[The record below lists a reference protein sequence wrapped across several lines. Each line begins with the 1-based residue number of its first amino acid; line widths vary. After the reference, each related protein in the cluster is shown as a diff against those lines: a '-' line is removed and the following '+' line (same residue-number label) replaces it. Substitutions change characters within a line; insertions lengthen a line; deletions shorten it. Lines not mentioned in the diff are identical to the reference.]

1 MAIINN
7 AINANVNTPLPGYAG
22 GTGANNTGLILTYQG
37 NTSFLGPF
45 TFAGT
50 LVGNTAVT
58 FPTSGT
64 LATTSQIPTLFVS
77 SAAGTANQV
86 LVNGT
91 TGTGQT
97 GAVTLTLPQNIGT
110 TSSPT
115 FANPIFTAPLLGTP
129 TSGVLTNCTGLP
141 LTTGV
146 VGNLPVTN
154 LNSGTAASVTTFW
167 RGDGTWAVPNA
178 GTETITGTANQVLAN
193 GTVGTPQ
200 TGAVT
205 LTLPQSIGTTSSPT
219 FASPT
224 FTGNAILGTPASGTL
239 TNCTGLPIATGVS
252 GLGTGVATFLAT
264 PSSANLAAAV
274 TGSTGTGALV
284 FNNGPTL
291 IAPAL
296 GTPASVT
303 LTNATGLPLAT
314 GVTGNLPVTNLNSGT
329 AASSTTFW
337 RGDGTW
343 ATPAGGGTVN
353 TGTINDLAYYAATG
367 TAVSPLATANSGVL
381 VTSNTGVPSISTTL
395 PNGLAMGTPASL
407 VLTNAT
413 QLSLA
418 TGVVGNLPV
427 TNLNSGT
434 AASSTTFWRG
444 DGTWATPATSGS
456 GTVNSGTANQLAW
469 YATTGTAVSGLTDAN
484 SAVLVTSGSGVP
496 SLSTTLPSGLA
507 MGTPASLTLTNAT
520 GLPLA
525 GLTGLGTGVAT
536 ALGVNVGTAGAFVV
550 NGGALG
556 TPSSGVLTNATG
568 LPLSTGV
575 TGNLPVT
582 NLNSGT
588 AASSTTFWRG
598 DGTWAAPAGSG
609 TVNSGTANQLAYY
622 ATTGTAVSGLT
633 GANSS
638 MLVTSATGVPS
649 MTASLTNGQLIIGST
664 GATPVPG
671 TLSAGSGISIANGAG
686 TITISGTGSGI
697 GWTNVTG
704 TTQAGAA
711 DSGYVSDNAS
721 LVTITL
727 PATAAFGT
735 AFSIIGAGAGGWKIA
750 QNAGQNVQVGNV
762 SSTVGVTGSVAS
774 TNQFDSIDLLCTVS
788 NTTWTTLGAPQGSA
802 LTIV

>member
-7 AINANVNTPLPGYAG
+7 AINANVNTPLPGFAG
-22 GTGANNTGLILTYQG
+22 GTGANNGTLILSYQG
-37 NTSFLGPF
+37 NTSFIGPF

-50 LVGNTAVT
+50 LTGNTAVT

-64 LATTSQIPTLFVS
+64 LATLSDVPSIFVA
-77 SAAGTANQV
+77 SASGTANQV

-91 TGTGQT
+91 SGTAQSGNI
-97 GAVTLTLPQNIGT
+97 TLTLPQNIGT
-110 TSSPT
+110 SSSPT
-115 FANPIFTAPLLGTP
+115 FNAPIFTAPLLGTP
-129 TSGVLTNCTGLP
+129 ASGVLTNCTGLP

-146 VGNLPVTN
+146 VGNLPVGN

-205 LTLPQSIGTTSSPT
+205 LTLPQSIATTSSPT

-224 FTGNAILGTPASGTL
+224 FTGNAVLGTPASGTL

-252 GLGTGVATFLAT
+252 GLGAGVATFLAT
-264 PSSANLAAAV
+264 PSSANLLAAV

-284 FNNGPTL
+284 FNNGPTF

-296 GTPASVT
+296 GTPASGV
-303 LTNATGLPLAT
+303 LTNATGLPLTT

-343 ATPAGGGTVN
+343 STPAGGGTVVS
-353 TGTINDLAYYAATG
+353 GTINDLAYYAATG
-367 TAVSPLATANSGVL
+367 TAVSGLPTANSGVL

-395 PNGLAMGTPASL
+395 PSGLAMGTPASL

-413 QLSLA
+413 QLPLT
-418 TGVVGNLPV
+418 TGV
-427 TNLNSGT
+427 S
-434 AASSTTFWRG
+434 
-444 DGTWATPATSGS
+444 
-456 GTVNSGTANQLAW
+456 
-469 YATTGTAVSGLTDAN
+469 
-484 SAVLVTSGSGVP
+484 
-496 SLSTTLPSGLA
+496 
-507 MGTPASLTLTNAT
+507 
-520 GLPLA
+520 
-525 GLTGLGTGVAT
+525 
-536 ALGVNVGTAGAFVV
+536 
-550 NGGALG
+550 
-556 TPSSGVLTNATG
+556 
-568 LPLSTGV
+568 
-575 TGNLPVT
+575 GNLPVT

-609 TVNSGTANQLAYY
+609 TVNTGATNNLAYYAGAGTAVSPLVLGTSVFTALGTAASGTGAFALVTSPTFVTPALGTPSAAVLTNATGLHLTTGVTGNLPVTNLNSGTAASSTTFWRGDGTWAAPTGSGTVNSGTANQLAYF

-638 MLVTSATGVPS
+638 MLVTSSTGVPV
-649 MTASLTNGQLIIGST
+649 MTASMTNGQIIIGST

-671 TLSAGSGISIANGAG
+671 TLSAGPGISIANGAG

-697 GWTNVTG
+697 GWTNVAG

-711 DSGYVSDNAS
+711 DSGYVASNAA

-727 PATAAFGT
+727 PAVAAFGT
-735 AFSIIGAGAGGWKIA
+735 AFSIIGSGAGGWKIA
-750 QNAGQNVQVGNV
+750 QLAGQNVQVGNV
-762 SSTVGVTGSVAS
+762 SSTVGVGGSVAS
-774 TNQFDSIDLLCTVS
+774 ANQFDSIDLICTVA
-788 NTTWTTLGAPQGSA
+788 NTTWITLGAAQSA
-802 LTIV
+802 GLTIV

>member
-1 MAIINN
+1 
-7 AINANVNTPLPGYAG
+7 
-22 GTGANNTGLILTYQG
+22 
-37 NTSFLGPF
+37 
-45 TFAGT
+45 
-50 LVGNTAVT
+50 
-58 FPTSGT
+58 
-64 LATTSQIPTLFVS
+64 
-77 SAAGTANQV
+77 
-86 LVNGT
+86 
-91 TGTGQT
+91 
-97 GAVTLTLPQNIGT
+97 
-110 TSSPT
+110 
-115 FANPIFTAPLLGTP
+115 
-129 TSGVLTNCTGLP
+129 
-141 LTTGV
+141 
-146 VGNLPVTN
+146 
-154 LNSGTAASVTTFW
+154 
-167 RGDGTWAVPNA
+167 
-178 GTETITGTANQVLAN
+178 
-193 GTVGTPQ
+193 
-200 TGAVT
+200 
-205 LTLPQSIGTTSSPT
+205 
-219 FASPT
+219 
-224 FTGNAILGTPASGTL
+224 
-239 TNCTGLPIATGVS
+239 
-252 GLGTGVATFLAT
+252 
-264 PSSANLAAAV
+264 
-274 TGSTGTGALV
+274 
-284 FNNGPTL
+284 
-291 IAPAL
+291 
-296 GTPASVT
+296 
-303 LTNATGLPLAT
+303 
-314 GVTGNLPVTNLNSGT
+314 
-329 AASSTTFW
+329 
-337 RGDGTW
+337 
-343 ATPAGGGTVN
+343 
-353 TGTINDLAYYAATG
+353 
-367 TAVSPLATANSGVL
+367 
-381 VTSNTGVPSISTTL
+381 
-395 PNGLAMGTPASL
+395 
-407 VLTNAT
+407 
-413 QLSLA
+413 
-418 TGVVGNLPV
+418 
-427 TNLNSGT
+427 
-434 AASSTTFWRG
+434 
-444 DGTWATPATSGS
+444 
-456 GTVNSGTANQLAW
+456 
-469 YATTGTAVSGLTDAN
+469 
-484 SAVLVTSGSGVP
+484 
-496 SLSTTLPSGLA
+496 
-507 MGTPASLTLTNAT
+507 
-520 GLPLA
+520 LPLA

>member
-1 MAIINN
+1 
-7 AINANVNTPLPGYAG
+7 
-22 GTGANNTGLILTYQG
+22 
-37 NTSFLGPF
+37 
-45 TFAGT
+45 
-50 LVGNTAVT
+50 
-58 FPTSGT
+58 
-64 LATTSQIPTLFVS
+64 
-77 SAAGTANQV
+77 
-86 LVNGT
+86 
-91 TGTGQT
+91 
-97 GAVTLTLPQNIGT
+97 
-110 TSSPT
+110 
-115 FANPIFTAPLLGTP
+115 
-129 TSGVLTNCTGLP
+129 
-141 LTTGV
+141 
-146 VGNLPVTN
+146 
-154 LNSGTAASVTTFW
+154 
-167 RGDGTWAVPNA
+167 
-178 GTETITGTANQVLAN
+178 
-193 GTVGTPQ
+193 
-200 TGAVT
+200 
-205 LTLPQSIGTTSSPT
+205 
-219 FASPT
+219 
-224 FTGNAILGTPASGTL
+224 
-239 TNCTGLPIATGVS
+239 
-252 GLGTGVATFLAT
+252 
-264 PSSANLAAAV
+264 
-274 TGSTGTGALV
+274 
-284 FNNGPTL
+284 
-291 IAPAL
+291 
-296 GTPASVT
+296 
-303 LTNATGLPLAT
+303 
-314 GVTGNLPVTNLNSGT
+314 
-329 AASSTTFW
+329 
-337 RGDGTW
+337 
-343 ATPAGGGTVN
+343 
-353 TGTINDLAYYAATG
+353 
-367 TAVSPLATANSGVL
+367 
-381 VTSNTGVPSISTTL
+381 
-395 PNGLAMGTPASL
+395 
-407 VLTNAT
+407 
-413 QLSLA
+413 
-418 TGVVGNLPV
+418 
-427 TNLNSGT
+427 
-434 AASSTTFWRG
+434 
-444 DGTWATPATSGS
+444 
-456 GTVNSGTANQLAW
+456 
-469 YATTGTAVSGLTDAN
+469 
-484 SAVLVTSGSGVP
+484 
-496 SLSTTLPSGLA
+496 
-507 MGTPASLTLTNAT
+507 LTLTNAT

-556 TPSSGVLTNATG
+556 TPS
-568 LPLSTGV
+568 
-575 TGNLPVT
+575 VT